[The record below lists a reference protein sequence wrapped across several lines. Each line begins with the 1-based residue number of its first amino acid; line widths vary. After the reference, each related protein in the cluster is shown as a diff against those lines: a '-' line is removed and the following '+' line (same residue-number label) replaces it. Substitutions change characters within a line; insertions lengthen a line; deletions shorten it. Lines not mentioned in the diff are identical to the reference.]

1 MTMFLKRWIRKR
13 KGAKLSIRTK
23 LTLSLLSV
31 AAILLISSCITF
43 LQYRSM
49 SNYVSTLIA
58 DNLRNVN
65 LLERLGDDIHSY
77 NAQVMSVL
85 WDEARAEA
93 PALDARRDRA
103 YIDSLRVSSSRAA
116 TRSRADSLIV
126 SFDAFARKSRQ
137 LPAVIAS
144 PLNTRDWYHAEMKP
158 LYDKFREDNFELM
171 SLIYE
176 DLEANSATFD
186 RGFYRSVIPG
196 AVAIAVGLLLV
207 LLLLLFAS
215 MYYITPLYKMLRNLD
230 DYRLRGKKYTYTFDG
245 DDELVRLNEGI
256 TEVTGEN
263 GQLRK
268 RVSYLKES
276 IGRLTAETGDQQ

>member
-1 MTMFLKRWIRKR
+1 MILHSWIRKR
-13 KGAKLSIRTK
+13 KGARLSIRTK
-23 LTLSLLSV
+23 LTLSLLSI

-65 LLERLGDDIHSY
+65 LLERLGDDIHAY

-85 WDEARAEA
+85 WDEDRAEA
-93 PALDARRDRA
+93 PELEIVKDRA
-103 YIDSLRVSSSRAA
+103 YIDSLRVSSSRPA
-116 TRSRADSLIV
+116 TRSGADSLRV
-126 SFDAFARKSRQ
+126 SFDAFAKKSRQ
-137 LPAVIAS
+137 LPAIVAS
-144 PLNTRDWYHAEMKP
+144 PLNTREWYHAEMKP
-158 LYDKFREDNFELM
+158 LYDRFREHNFRLM
-171 SLIYE
+171 TLIYE

-196 AVAIAVGLLLV
+196 AVAISVGLLLV
-207 LLLLLFAS
+207 LMLLLFAS
-215 MYYITPLYKMLRNLD
+215 MYYITPLYKMLRGLD

-263 GQLRK
+263 VQLRK
-268 RVSYLKES
+268 RVSYLKET
-276 IGRLTAETGDQQ
+276 IGKLTPETEEGKS

>member
-1 MTMFLKRWIRKR
+1 MILQRWIRKR
-13 KGAKLSIRTK
+13 KGTRLSIRTK
-23 LTLSLLSV
+23 LTLSLLSI

-65 LLERLGDDIHSY
+65 LLEHLGDDIHAY

-85 WDEARAEA
+85 WDEDRAEA
-93 PALDARRDRA
+93 PELEIVKDRA
-103 YIDSLRVSSSRAA
+103 YIDSLRVSSSRPA
-116 TRSRADSLIV
+116 TRSRADSLRV

-137 LPAVIAS
+137 LPAIVAS
-144 PLNTRDWYHAEMKP
+144 PLDTRDWYHAEMKP
-158 LYDKFREDNFELM
+158 LYDRFREHNFQLM

-196 AVAIAVGLLLV
+196 AVAISVGLLLV
-207 LLLLLFAS
+207 LMLLLFAS
-215 MYYITPLYKMLRNLD
+215 MYYITPLYKMLRGLD

-256 TEVTGEN
+256 TEVAGEN
-263 GQLRK
+263 VQLRK
-268 RVSYLKES
+268 RVSYLKETIS
-276 IGRLTAETGDQQ
+276 KLTPETEEEKA

>member
-1 MTMFLKRWIRKR
+1 MSLKRWIRKG
-13 KGAKLSIRTK
+13 KEKKLSIRTK
-23 LTLSLLSV
+23 LTLSLLSIALV
-31 AAILLISSCITF
+31 LLISSCITF

-93 PALDARRDRA
+93 PELETTRDRA
-103 YIDSLRVSSSRAA
+103 YIDSLRVSSSRPA
-116 TRSRADSLIV
+116 TRARADSLRQ
-126 SFDAFARKSRQ
+126 SFDAFAKKSRR
-137 LPAVIAS
+137 LPSVIAS

-158 LYDKFREDNFELM
+158 LYDKFREDNFRLM
-171 SLIYE
+171 TLIYE

-207 LLLLLFAS
+207 LMLLLFAS
-215 MYYITPLYKMLRNLD
+215 MYYISPLYKMLRNLD
-230 DYRLRGKKYTYTFDG
+230 EYRLRGKKYTCTFEG
-245 DDELVRLNEGI
+245 DDELARLNEGI

-263 GQLRK
+263 VQLRK

-276 IGRLTAETGDQQ
+276 ISRLTAETEDQR